1 MQIYAYYVMSSR
13 KKTLN
18 DKFNILSE
26 KQCARNFVFLL
37 KYNQLDAYFMD
48 QINCP
53 KFPDDLRIGR
63 EIIDCNLDSFFDGFF
78 DEEWSTLDGILPTG
92 KAIVILHTHGLRI
105 AVDDVTYDIHNSQ
118 IISID
123 KESSSEL
130 RQEYKSNLG
139 RVLPGGMLMGTRG
152 VILGGLSSIEA
163 RSKRVPIQYVSIN
176 FWDVDS
182 KTPQT
187 ILISCEKDEPVDEFI
202 NRQKAENAL
211 NISQNRVAGD
221 DKHQRVVIAVI
232 CSIIFC
238 ILFVIFIVMSS
249 L

>member
-18 DKFNILSE
+18 DRFNILSE
-26 KQCARNFVFLL
+26 KQCERNFVLL
-37 KYNQLDAYFMD
+37 FKYNHLDTYFMD

-92 KAIVILHTHGLRI
+92 KAIVVLHTHGLRI

-152 VILGGLSSIEA
+152 AILCGLSSIETW
-163 RSKRVPIQYVSIN
+163 SKRVPIQYVSIN
-176 FWDVDS
+176 LGCRLEN
-182 KTPQT
+182 TPDHLDQ
-187 ILISCEKDEPVDEFI
+187 LRE
-202 NRQKAENAL
+202 
-211 NISQNRVAGD
+211 G
-221 DKHQRVVIAVI
+221 
-232 CSIIFC
+232 
-238 ILFVIFIVMSS
+238 
-249 L
+249 

>member
-26 KQCARNFVFLL
+26 KQCARNFVLLL
-37 KYNQLDAYFMD
+37 KYNQLDTYFMD

-53 KFPDDLRIGR
+53 KFPDDLRIRR
-63 EIIDCNLDSFFDGFF
+63 EIIDCNLESFFDGFF

-92 KAIVILHTHGLRI
+92 KAIVLLHTHGLRI

-130 RQEYKSNLG
+130 RQESKSNLG
-139 RVLPGGMLMGTRG
+139 RVLLGGMLMGTRG
-152 VILGGLSSIEA
+152 AILGGLSSIEA

-176 FWDVDS
+176 FWDVEN
-182 KTPQT
+182 TPDT
-187 ILISCEKDEPVDEFI
+187 D
-202 NRQKAENAL
+202 
-211 NISQNRVAGD
+211 NIGTTRLRERLS
-221 DKHQRVVIAVI
+221 
-232 CSIIFC
+232 S
-238 ILFVIFIVMSS
+238 ILFYIQRGAIREQYHNPNHRRLQTAFRGWTIS
-249 L
+249 

>member
-1 MQIYAYYVMSSR
+1 
-13 KKTLN
+13 
-18 DKFNILSE
+18 
-26 KQCARNFVFLL
+26 
-37 KYNQLDAYFMD
+37 MD

-63 EIIDCNLDSFFDGFF
+63 EIIDLHLDYLFEGFF
-78 DEEWSTLDGILPTG
+78 SEEWSTLDGILPTG
-92 KAIVILHTHGLRI
+92 KAIVLLHTHGLRI
-105 AVDDVTYDIHNSQ
+105 AVDDVNYDIHNSQ

-130 RQEYKSNLG
+130 RQEYKSSLG
-139 RVLPGGMLMGTRG
+139 RVLLGGMLMGTRG
-152 VILGGLSSIEA
+152 AILGGLSSIEA

-187 ILISCEKDEPVDEFI
+187 ILISCEKDEPVDAFI
-202 NRQKAENAL
+202 NRQKAENEL

-221 DKHQRVVIAVI
+221 EKHQRVAIAVI
-232 CSIIFC
+232 FSIIFC

>member
-1 MQIYAYYVMSSR
+1 
-13 KKTLN
+13 
-18 DKFNILSE
+18 
-26 KQCARNFVFLL
+26 
-37 KYNQLDAYFMD
+37 MD

-63 EIIDCNLDSFFDGFF
+63 EIIDWNLDYLFERFFS
-78 DEEWSTLDGILPTG
+78 EEWSTLDGILPTG
-92 KAIVILHTHGLRI
+92 KAIVLLHTHGLRI
-105 AVDDVTYDIHNSQ
+105 AVDDVNYDIHNSQ

-130 RQEYKSNLG
+130 RQKYKSSLG
-139 RVLPGGMLMGTRG
+139 RVLLGGMLMGTRG
-152 VILGGLSSIEA
+152 AILGGLSSIEA
-163 RSKRVPIQYVSIN
+163 RSERVPIQYVSIN

-202 NRQKAENAL
+202 NRQKAENVL

-221 DKHQRVVIAVI
+221 EKHQRVVIAVI
-232 CSIIFC
+232 FYIICC
-238 ILFVIFIVMSS
+238 ILFLIIIVMSN

>member
-1 MQIYAYYVMSSR
+1 
-13 KKTLN
+13 
-18 DKFNILSE
+18 
-26 KQCARNFVFLL
+26 
-37 KYNQLDAYFMD
+37 MD

-63 EIIDCNLDSFFDGFF
+63 EIIDWNLDYLFEGFF
-78 DEEWSTLDGILPTG
+78 SEEWSTLDGILPTG
-92 KAIVILHTHGLRI
+92 KAIVLLHTHGLRI
-105 AVDDVTYDIHNSQ
+105 AVDDVNYDIHNSQ

-130 RQEYKSNLG
+130 RQEYKSSLG
-139 RVLPGGMLMGTRG
+139 RVLLGGMLMGTRG
-152 VILGGLSSIEA
+152 AILGGLSSIEA
-163 RSKRVPIQYVSIN
+163 RSERVPIQYVSIN

-211 NISQNRVAGD
+211 NISQKRVAGD

-238 ILFVIFIVMSS
+238 VLFVIFIVMSS

>member
-1 MQIYAYYVMSSR
+1 
-13 KKTLN
+13 
-18 DKFNILSE
+18 
-26 KQCARNFVFLL
+26 
-37 KYNQLDAYFMD
+37 MD

-63 EIIDCNLDSFFDGFF
+63 EIIDCNLGSFFDGFF

-92 KAIVILHTHGLRI
+92 KAIVLLHTHGLRI

-130 RQEYKSNLG
+130 GQEYKSNLG
-139 RVLPGGMLMGTRG
+139 RVLLGGMLMGTRG
-152 VILGGLSSIEA
+152 AILGGLSSIEA

>member
-26 KQCARNFVFLL
+26 KQCARNFVLLL
-37 KYNQLDAYFMD
+37 KYNQLDTYFMD

-118 IISID
+118 IISIV

-152 VILGGLSSIEA
+152 AILGGLSSIEA

-182 KTPQT
+182 KTP
-187 ILISCEKDEPVDEFI
+187 
-202 NRQKAENAL
+202 
-211 NISQNRVAGD
+211 
-221 DKHQRVVIAVI
+221 
-232 CSIIFC
+232 
-238 ILFVIFIVMSS
+238 
-249 L
+249 